1 MAQSTFTVKRLRFT
15 FTLANNATFAGTNSN
30 VLVVGDSPPGL
41 RATAEIRG
49 AGLPAFPEAQISIW
63 GMKKDDMVSLTALQF
78 QPLAMLRNT
87 IKVEANSGQGW
98 TTVFDG
104 QIVTAG
110 PDWNRMPDV
119 PLNVSARLLAFESLN
134 PAPPTSY
141 TGPTDVATV
150 VSSLASQMGKAFFNN
165 GVTVQLSNPYFAGT
179 LAEQLRTVKVQ
190 AGIEIYND
198 PTSSV
203 IEICP
208 PGAPRSTPTFDLSPA
223 SGLVGQPKLDY
234 NRGFVNV
241 RAYFNPAFRFGGP
254 LTVSGSIVPTA
265 NGSWVIGTITNSLSS
280 LMPGG
285 DWFSEMLLYPPTLG
299 LVPLS

>member
-1 MAQSTFTVKRLRFT
+1 MASTFTAKQLRFT

-30 VLVVGDSPPGL
+30 VLTVTGL
-41 RATAEIRG
+41 RATAEIKG
-49 AGLPAFPEAQISIW
+49 SGLPAFPEAQITVW

-98 TTVFDG
+98 STVFTG

-110 PDWNRMPDV
+110 PDWDNMPDV

-134 PAPPTSY
+134 PAAATSY
-141 TGPTDVATV
+141 TGTTDVATV
-150 VSSLASQMGKAFFNN
+150 VSSLASQMGKAFYNN
-165 GVTVQLSNPYFAGT
+165 GVTTQLSNPYFAGT
-179 LAEQLRTVKVQ
+179 LANQLRKVCLQ
-190 AGIEIYND
+190 AGIDCYND
-198 PTSSV
+198 PSSDV

-208 PGAPRSTPTFDLSPA
+208 KGVPRATPSFNLSPS

-254 LTVSGSIVPTA
+254 LSVSGSVVPTA
-265 NGSWVIGTITNSLSS
+265 NGSWCIGTITNSLSS

-285 DWFSEMLLYPPTLG
+285 PWFSQMLLYPPNSL
-299 LVPLS
+299 PPID